1 MPDYLIG
8 SCTDPECGWTAT
20 IARIMPATRT
30 DPSYLDGDEPDE
42 CPDCGADITTDVSGT
57 MPEAEDYY

>member
-8 SCTDPECGWTAT
+8 SCTDPVCGWTAT
-20 IARIMPATRT
+20 VARIIPATRWEPA
-30 DPSYLDGDEPDE
+30 DLDGDVPEE
-42 CPDCGADITTDVSGT
+42 CPACGAEIITSTSGT